1 MTESGSHHAKEGQ
14 TSQDQENIPLTS
26 PQAAPSWSPIHP
38 LVYNNIT
45 TIVNRTATPAAIVP
59 HTAPQPQPQPPP
71 LILPTSAG
79 RHRSGRGRR
88 VTSST
93 LYKEESKTLMFTAIP
108 ALLLYPPR
116 DGVVFTFTNILHY
129 EYHDYDH
136 LPLRISRL
144 RISRSRISRLRL
156 SRDAIHYT

>member
-1 MTESGSHHAKEGQ
+1 MTESGSHCAKEGQ

-59 HTAPQPQPQPPP
+59 HTASQPQPQPPP

-93 LYKEESKTLMFTAIP
+93 LYKEEKQDKDVHNYTRFATLLPEIWGCFHI
-108 ALLLYPPR
+108 
-116 DGVVFTFTNILHY
+116 Y
-129 EYHDYDH
+129 EYS
-136 LPLRISRL
+136 PPRISRL
-144 RISRSRISRLRL
+144 RPLTTTNITTTNIMTTTL
-156 SRDAIHYT
+156 S